1 MRLLSNE
8 DILKNNV
15 DTIPQFY
22 ILDYLKKN
30 LNIGKFDVYIVDR
43 NNLKVID
50 KEDKHLYFNYDETTK
65 EISYF
70 EDLKEK
76 DFYYEFKDAIIKS
89 RKNGNIQV
97 IFNEVGKNNF
107 DNLNSLFAIYN
118 EHFGGMKFY
127 NLVSSLNSNQET
139 EQTKIYYDLVKQ
151 RDEILKNMRCY
162 SSMRNKNVNSI

>member
-30 LNIGKFDVYIVDR
+30 LNINEFKIYIVDR

-50 KEDKHLYFNYDETTK
+50 KENNHLYFNYDETTK

-70 EDLKEK
+70 EDFKEK
-76 DFYYEFKDAIIKS
+76 DY
-89 RKNGNIQV
+89 V
-97 IFNEVGKNNF
+97 IG
-107 DNLNSLFAIYN
+107 I
-118 EHFGGMKFY
+118 
-127 NLVSSLNSNQET
+127 
-139 EQTKIYYDLVKQ
+139 
-151 RDEILKNMRCY
+151 
-162 SSMRNKNVNSI
+162 

>member
-50 KEDKHLYFNYDETTK
+50 KELNKKYDCYRKNFGEGVSQSYIKAKFNNLDYIKPYF
-65 EISYF
+65 
-70 EDLKEK
+70 
-76 DFYYEFKDAIIKS
+76 KS
-89 RKNGNIQV
+89 RKLLKTEKGN
-97 IFNEVGKNNF
+97 
-107 DNLNSLFAIYN
+107 
-118 EHFGGMKFY
+118 
-127 NLVSSLNSNQET
+127 
-139 EQTKIYYDLVKQ
+139 
-151 RDEILKNMRCY
+151 RDEK
-162 SSMRNKNVNSI
+162 

>member
-30 LNIGKFDVYIVDR
+30 LNIGKFNVYIVDR

-50 KEDKHLYFNYDETTK
+50 KDDKHLYFNYDETTK

-76 DFYYEFKDAIIKS
+76 DYEIGI
-89 RKNGNIQV
+89 
-97 IFNEVGKNNF
+97 
-107 DNLNSLFAIYN
+107 
-118 EHFGGMKFY
+118 
-127 NLVSSLNSNQET
+127 
-139 EQTKIYYDLVKQ
+139 
-151 RDEILKNMRCY
+151 
-162 SSMRNKNVNSI
+162 

>member
-8 DILKNNV
+8 DISKNNV

-30 LNIGKFDVYIVDR
+30 LNINEFKIYIVDR

-50 KEDKHLYFNYDETTK
+50 KENNHLYFNYDETTK

-76 DFYYEFKDAIIKS
+76 DYEIGI
-89 RKNGNIQV
+89 
-97 IFNEVGKNNF
+97 
-107 DNLNSLFAIYN
+107 
-118 EHFGGMKFY
+118 
-127 NLVSSLNSNQET
+127 
-139 EQTKIYYDLVKQ
+139 
-151 RDEILKNMRCY
+151 
-162 SSMRNKNVNSI
+162 